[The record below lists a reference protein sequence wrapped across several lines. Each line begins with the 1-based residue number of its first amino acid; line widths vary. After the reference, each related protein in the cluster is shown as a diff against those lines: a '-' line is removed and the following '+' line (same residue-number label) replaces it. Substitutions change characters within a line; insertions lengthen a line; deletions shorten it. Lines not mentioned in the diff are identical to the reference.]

1 MYFESIQQLI
11 IMDGHGIYVWS
22 AFSITIVV
30 MLGLIFKP
38 LYQAKQEFKNIQLHI
53 KLQQVNAPA
62 MQQKDSDAPHS

>member
-11 IMDGHGIYVWS
+11 VMDGHGIYVWS
-22 AFSITIVV
+22 AFGITIVV

-38 LYQAKQEFKNIQLHI
+38 LCQVKQEFKNIQLHI
-53 KLQQVNAPA
+53 KLQQVNAVA